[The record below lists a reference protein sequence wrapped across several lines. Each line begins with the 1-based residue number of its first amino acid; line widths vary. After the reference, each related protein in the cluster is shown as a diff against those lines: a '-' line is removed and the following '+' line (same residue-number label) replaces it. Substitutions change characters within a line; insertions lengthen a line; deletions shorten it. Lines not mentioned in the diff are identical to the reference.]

1 MATNRKNVNKFLL
14 LGSIPLI
21 WFLLRRSMSKNKR
34 TGKITN
40 NFTWEEAQ
48 SHDGAVMSDEIANN
62 VVQLAKNLQ
71 VIRDYINKPIKINS
85 WYRSPEQNKKVSGSS
100 GSYHMKGMA
109 VDFYVPGMTTKE
121 VRDIIELLI
130 QQGKIKQGGIGKY
143 DTWVHYDIRG
153 TKARW

>member
-14 LGSIPLI
+14 LASIPLI
-21 WFLLRRSMSKNKR
+21 YFLLRRSMPKNKR
-34 TGKITN
+34 TGKITS
-40 NFTWEEAQ
+40 NFTWDEAQ
-48 SHDGAVMSDEIANN
+48 SNDGAVMPEEVAKN
-62 VVQLAKNLQ
+62 VEQLAKNLQ
-71 VIRDYINKPIKINS
+71 VIRDYINKPMRINS

-100 GSYHMKGMA
+100 GSFHMKGLA
-109 VDFYVPGMTTKE
+109 VDFIVPGMTTKQ
-121 VRDIIELLI
+121 VRDILELLI